1 MTAKKS
7 LPIKSGKQEN
17 NNINKQLLTC
27 NMQIIDNHLS
37 LSSLAAA
44 AAAASHAAEI
54 ELGLHLS
61 SSRLLAYIFDH
72 LD

>member
-17 NNINKQLLTC
+17 NNINTQQLLTC

-37 LSSLAAA
+37 LSSLAA